1 MAWEEHG
8 LKSTKDFHSWRNRNP
23 LEKKE
28 DSLLGKAMP
37 RQTKRSSDNQVN
49 KASSNQWKVTRK
61 LQQVEGVIRPY

>member
-8 LKSTKDFHSWRNRNP
+8 LTNTEHFHVWRKKSP

-28 DSLLGKAMP
+28 ERQLVKAIP
-37 RQTKRSSDNQVN
+37 GQKKRSSDNQVN

-61 LQQVEGVIRPY
+61 LQYIEDANHLY